1 MYSYLQV
8 RVKFLNLG
16 LKIIKVISPY
26 KLPPLPPNPSVGG
39 CGGKVKDEIP
49 EQVRD
54 DNKLQIPP

>member
-1 MYSYLQV
+1 
-8 RVKFLNLG
+8 VKFLNLG